1 MVPNACQPVLYR
13 LIHPRMQERT
23 GFRDRNGLRSTLVAR
38 QPIAGAFTNAAP
50 TRSRRL
56 ETLPNAIKFRTGLAD
71 NQPDTL
77 SWRGYI
83 KVKMKISN
91 KLFLSFALMV
101 LVSLGLGVASLYQL
115 KKVNESEIHLS
126 ADVLPNVKSALQM
139 QSILNELRTMEY
151 ARVLA
156 KSESVFADK
165 KPKIE
170 AGFGKIRTMLD
181 SYFQASKDGEESR
194 ILPEMREALT
204 QYSLISNHVADVA
217 MQGDVEG
224 ARVLMEGEQL
234 TPLRKFRSGLDRL
247 VEINEEGTK
256 ASINS
261 SLETYRS
268 SLQWL
273 AAVMLLSVVTAVI
286 IAAFLAR
293 SIVTPLRSAVSIAQ
307 QVARGDLTQKISTTR
322 SDEAGQLLN
331 ALADMQGGLK
341 DTIQQIASASDQLA
355 SAAEELSAVT
365 EESTRGL
372 TRQNGEIQQAAT
384 AVNEMT
390 AAVEEVAR
398 NAVSTSEA
406 SKAATEDAV
415 HGRTQVDHTLQGI
428 STMVQEITVSTETVT
443 ELAGHIREVGKV
455 LDVIRSIAEQTNLL
469 ALNAAIE
476 AARAGEQG
484 RGFAVVADEVRA
496 LAHRT
501 QASTIEIEGMI
512 GTVQT
517 GANGAVTAMS
527 RSLDLATS
535 TQALAQSAGM
545 ALEKISNGVVTI
557 NERNLVIASAS
568 EEQAQ
573 VAREVDRNL
582 LNIQD
587 LSTQTAAGANQTSAS
602 TQELSRLAVSFNTL
616 VAQFKL

>member
-1 MVPNACQPVLYR
+1 MAGVIPQRAAN
-13 LIHPRMQERT
+13 
-23 GFRDRNGLRSTLVAR
+23 TL
-38 QPIAGAFTNAAP
+38 AFSNAARI
-50 TRSRRL
+50 RSRL
-56 ETLPNAIKFRTGLAD
+56 FKPYSNAIKFRTGLAD
-71 NQPDTL
+71 NQRDTL
-77 SWRGYI
+77 SWRGQI

-115 KKVNESEIHLS
+115 KKVNESEVHLS

-181 SYFQASKDGEESR
+181 SYLQDSNDGEESR
-194 ILPEMREALT
+194 ILPEMREALKH
-204 QYSLISNHVADVA
+204 YSLISNHVADVA
-217 MQGDVEG
+217 MQGDVEA
-224 ARVLMEGEQL
+224 ARLLMEGEQL

-256 ASINS
+256 ASVKS
-261 SLETYRS
+261 SLETYRG

-273 AAVMLLSVVTAVI
+273 AAVMLLSVVTAVM
-286 IAAFLAR
+286 IAVFLAR

-307 QVARGDLTQKISTTR
+307 QVARGDLTQNIATTR
-322 SDEAGQLLN
+322 RDEAGQLLN

-372 TRQNGEIQQAAT
+372 TRQNDEIQQAAT

-527 RSLDLATS
+527 KSLELATS
-535 TQALAQSAGM
+535 TQALAQSAGI

-573 VAREVDRNL
+573 LAREVDRNL